1 MKDFIRDR
9 NEALTSGDKEKI
21 IAYCKKYGINIPTTD
36 EKLLWTGVHKAICNL
51 YLTDIYSGIENNI
64 TEKQFNAS
72 YKWLR
77 ENGYNPFNSV
87 GGEENVW

>member
-21 IAYCKKYGINIPTTD
+21 IAYCKKYNIKIPED

-51 YLTDIYSGIENNI
+51 YLTAIHSGTEDNI